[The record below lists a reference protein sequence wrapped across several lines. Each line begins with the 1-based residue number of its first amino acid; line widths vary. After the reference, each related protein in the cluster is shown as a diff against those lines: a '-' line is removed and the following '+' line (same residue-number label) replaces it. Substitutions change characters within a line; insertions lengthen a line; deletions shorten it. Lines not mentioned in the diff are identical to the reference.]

1 MPTLENEALQGRPHG
16 IRVAPGPTRVAFACA
31 LRDVLPAVATGLP
44 GLGGS
49 SALPSRP
56 RVCRQDRHANRARRG
71 LSANKYKRFRANAAW
86 VMKCPSSTASRLAFA
101 N

>member
-1 MPTLENEALQGRPHG
+1 MPTLENEALQGRLHG

-56 RVCRQDRHANRARRG
+56 RVCRQDR
-71 LSANKYKRFRANAAW
+71 
-86 VMKCPSSTASRLAFA
+86 MPTASARLECQQIQALPRKRGMGDEVPLLHCQPIGLC
-101 N
+101 